1 MGLRDFLSKASN
13 NGMEKSIADLSFEH
27 LDVLLS
33 IWLIN
38 RNTFTG
44 EHNEMK
50 VSQAFGGEGKH
61 KFDEPCVQDLFKWKI
76 LEWVKEGV
84 TFKINPALDGS
95 LDEIVA
101 ARQRLKLN
109 QEN

>member
-1 MGLRDFLSKASN
+1 
-13 NGMEKSIADLSFEH
+13 MEKPIADLLAEH
-27 LDVLLS
+27 IDILLS

-38 RNTFTG
+38 RNNFTG
-44 EHNEMK
+44 EHDVTK
-50 VSQAFGGEGKH
+50 VSLAFDREGKH
-61 KFDEPCVQDLFKWKI
+61 KFCESYVQDLFKWKI
-76 LEWVKEGV
+76 LEWVKEGE